1 MRTIILLS
9 ILCTL
14 LSAEPREALLI
25 GNHNYSYINN
35 LDNPMKNLK
44 RLKSSLED
52 IGFNVKIKEDLDSEH
67 LAEAIEQFKNRLA
80 KNSNTTGFLYY
91 TGHGC
96 QLDYQGYLIPTN
108 VDTKKKLK
116 IKYNALNINEMLENL
131 KEAGNKVNL
140 LFLDACRDVPTG
152 AKGGTKGLAQP
163 TNNPKGSL
171 VVYATEAGKVANDN
185 DKFINALI
193 ENINKPNQQ
202 IESLGSNISRVVAKK
217 TNYTQVPVVYAKLL
231 PENMVL
237 KGGYIPSTPT
247 SKPISTSKWIK
258 PTNSVCIANG
268 GELYK
273 GVCRANWK
281 NAKKICSASGGKLPN
296 IDDLKK
302 VIVDCGGLFTTK
314 DDDKNWDSLSDKNMV
329 NKSYR
334 ACYKQKGFNN
344 WFYWTRDEKDS
355 SYAWRVV
362 FYYGFDDLHSKS
374 NGNYVLCVR

>member
-1 MRTIILLS
+1 M
-9 ILCTL
+9 
-14 LSAEPREALLI
+14 
-25 GNHNYSYINN
+25 
-35 LDNPMKNLK
+35 
-44 RLKSSLED
+44 
-52 IGFNVKIKEDLDSEH
+52 
-67 LAEAIEQFKNRLA
+67 
-80 KNSNTTGFLYY
+80 YY

-108 VDTKKKLK
+108 VDTTKKLK

-152 AKGGTKGLAQP
+152 ARGGTRGLAQP

-237 KGGYIPSTPT
+237 KGG
-247 SKPISTSKWIK
+247 
-258 PTNSVCIANG
+258 NSVSPTYTPRVVKPQPVYVAPPEPVVVKPQTHSTKDIVTIDGLMYQNQPFTKRYTWQKAKEYCQDLTLGGYSDWRLPNRKELKKLLTKNSSKSSKGYTQYIRREFIENLPKYSWFWTSTTYEKGSFLAWDVIFNG
-268 GELYK
+268 GYEDWYYKSSNLY
-273 GVCRANWK
+273 A
-281 NAKKICSASGGKLPN
+281 
-296 IDDLKK
+296 
-302 VIVDCGGLFTTK
+302 
-314 DDDKNWDSLSDKNMV
+314 
-329 NKSYR
+329 
-334 ACYKQKGFNN
+334 
-344 WFYWTRDEKDS
+344 
-355 SYAWRVV
+355 
-362 FYYGFDDLHSKS
+362 
-374 NGNYVLCVR
+374 LCVR